1 MKTKQEI
8 EQLRDLSYRHL
19 QELYDAKLEHLFD
32 DSDKFD
38 RYDREYQIELAKYM
52 TLCEVLK

>member
-8 EQLRDLSYRHL
+8 EKLRDLSYRHL
-19 QELYDAKLEHLFD
+19 QELYDAKLDHLFD
-32 DSDKFD
+32 DLDKFE
-38 RYDREYQIELAKYM
+38 RYDREYQIEMAIYM

>member
-32 DSDKFD
+32 DLDKFD
-38 RYDREYQIELAKYM
+38 RYDREYQIEMAKYM